1 MTLFKQMALGTSTLI
16 TLLLATVMFMNF
28 QSSKEDM
35 LRGLYQTTVNN
46 LSSLSSKVAEAAHD
60 EAYLSSTIDA
70 EFDSGYYKK
79 IAFISADKSFDYT
92 QEYQASIKNVPQWFV
107 DLVHIELPEISSDI
121 SSGWSIL
128 GRIYVDPDTSV
139 IYESLYKIFMK
150 LLSIFAIFIVV
161 SLSILYTLLHFILRP
176 LTKVQKQA
184 EAITRNEFIIQD
196 SIPKTK
202 EFRDVV
208 IGMNA
213 MVKKVKAMFD
223 KGNEDLKRQKELEYN
238 DKLTKLKNRK
248 YLIDKLPEYLKID
261 ADSKGGV
268 NIMIA
273 LSGVIE
279 ANEKIG
285 HNSVDTFFEELASV
299 FKLHASNYKNSIVA
313 RMNGTEFS
321 ILLPDCSDKEGME
334 LAQSIHASSQ
344 ELIANFEL
352 DKRETFLSLGLYAY
366 HYTDT
371 IAQLLSHS
379 DNALTQAKFGDKHI
393 FFEKA
398 KDVSEVMG
406 KEAWRK
412 TIKEALEIDG
422 FNFVS
427 WKVVNTKAKKV
438 IHYALS
444 LTMQTPD
451 GKTYPYGQFMAPAN
465 QAGLSSEIYR
475 SIIKKMFTSPDP
487 RLKAPSYSLRLSY
500 DYLDT
505 LESYHEL
512 YTLCKNYASKLPFQL
527 IIEMP
532 DKLVRSNSEQIKLY
546 KSLFETYNIEMGIY
560 EFIGEGDD
568 YHYLQDLRPMY
579 IKAEASY
586 FLSES
591 EQSFSALKL
600 ITDTVGI
607 ELIASSVMEK
617 ETLEKLAQKEIYSIQ
632 GKASELIVTD

>member
-1 MTLFKQMALGTSTLI
+1 MTLFKQMAIGTSTLI

-35 LRGLYQTTVNN
+35 LRGLYQTAVNN

-60 EAYLSSTIDA
+60 NAYLSSTIDA

-79 IAFISADKSFDYT
+79 ISFVSSDQSFEYT
-92 QEYQASIKNVPQWFV
+92 QEYKSAIKDVPTWFINIV
-107 DLVHIELPEISSDI
+107 RIKIPQISSDI

-128 GRIYVDPDTSV
+128 GRIYVEPDTSV
-139 IYESLYKIFMK
+139 VYESLYRIFLK
-150 LLSIFAIFIVV
+150 LLSIFGIFIVV

-176 LTKVQKQA
+176 LVKVQKQA

-196 SIPKTK
+196 SIPKTQ

-213 MVKKVKAMFD
+213 MVSKVKAMFD

-268 NIMIA
+268 NMMVA

-285 HNSVDTFFEELASV
+285 HNNVDTFFRELASI
-299 FKLHASNYKNSIVA
+299 FKLHASNYKNSIAA

-321 ILLPDCSDKEGME
+321 ILLPECTEQEGID
-334 LAQSIHASSQ
+334 LAQSIYSSSVEIIQ
-344 ELIANFEL
+344 KFEL
-352 DKRETFLSLGLYAY
+352 DISETFLSLGLYEY
-366 HYTDT
+366 HYKDS

-393 FFEKA
+393 FFEKSQ
-398 KDVSEVMG
+398 DVSEIMG

-412 TIKEALEIDG
+412 TIKEALDIDG

-438 IHYALS
+438 IHNALS

-465 QAGLSSEIYR
+465 QAGLSSEVYR
-475 SIIKKMFTSPDP
+475 SVIKKMFTAPDP
-487 RLKAPSYSLRLSY
+487 RLKSESYSLRLSY

-512 YTLCKNYASKLPFQL
+512 YILCKNYANKLPFRL

-532 DKLVRSNSEQIKLY
+532 DKLVRGNSEQIKLY
-546 KSLFETYNIEMGIY
+546 KTLFQRYGIEMGIY

-607 ELIASSVMEK
+607 ELIASSVMEL
-617 ETLEKLAQKEIYSIQ
+617 ETLEQLKQKEVFSIQ